1 MIRKLGKV
9 SSDFVALGKS
19 HEKYSKVLVSIFIL
33 TKFEILTNI
42 LQLGTILNQ
51 ER

>member
-1 MIRKLGKV
+1 M
-9 SSDFVALGKS
+9 VAVFKHGSVL
-19 HEKYSKVLVSIFIL
+19 KVLASIFIL
-33 TKFEILTNI
+33 TKLEILTNI

>member
-19 HEKYSKVLVSIFIL
+19 REKYSKYSHGQNQFPTEAVIL
-33 TKFEILTNI
+33 TAWIFEV
-42 LQLGTILNQ
+42 
-51 ER
+51 